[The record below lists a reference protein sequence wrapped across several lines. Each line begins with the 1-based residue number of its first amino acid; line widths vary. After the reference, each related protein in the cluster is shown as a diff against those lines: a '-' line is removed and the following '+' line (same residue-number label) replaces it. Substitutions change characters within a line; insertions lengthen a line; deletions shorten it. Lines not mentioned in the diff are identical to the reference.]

1 MSDEAKRE
9 EIGEETH
16 ELQDSE
22 QDELEENDD
31 DYAEDEADQ
40 NR

>member
-9 EIGEETH
+9 EVGEETH
-16 ELQDSE
+16 ELEDGE